1 MDIYSSFRKCDIIT
15 NQYFERT
22 LKEGT
27 REDHGFETGLII
39 TFDGC
44 FEIPPK
50 FIRKFLTNV
59 TNQSNS
65 NKYLG
70 NKFLAYHEGK
80 QSILCVTFGDS
91 IISSSE
97 AALSETDINQCS
109 SEKVDPRIV
118 RHAINLGKKGY
129 AKVQLKTVDSD
140 VVILCLTYADITM
153 SKVIESFFVVF
164 GPKPNK
170 IARKIFIV
178 KYGIGHYT
186 RS

>member
-1 MDIYSSFRKCDIIT
+1 MDISSLFSKCDIIT
-15 NQYFERT
+15 DQSFERT

-27 REDHGFETGLII
+27 REDRGSETGLII

-59 TNQSNS
+59 TNQTNS
-65 NKYLG
+65 NKYLA

-118 RHAINLGKKGY
+118 RHVINLGKKGY
-129 AKVQLKTVDSD
+129 AKVQVKTVDSD
-140 VVILCLTYADITM
+140 VVILCLTYADVAM
-153 SKVIESFFVVF
+153 SKVIEGFLVVF
-164 GPKPNK
+164 GPKPNT

-178 KYGIGHYT
+178 NYGLGHYT